1 MHSAE
6 TSGGGN
12 QDAQRG
18 NGCQARRCRRPEQ
31 VHGRASD
38 PGRPPPPPTSPPSG
52 SCAAATSANLSCVAA
67 SSAKWEAVGK
77 EAEGG
82 GARAS
87 AAPGL
92 QTQAYPGT
100 HARERLRP
108 WRRNSGE
115 KPWAN
120 LAATRRFMVSLLVIG
135 EQSEPPRGMPSA
147 SLLANL
153 LSALLMPVVLGETE
167 VRFAGQTE
175 FVVNETST
183 TVIRLVIERIGKPA
197 NVTAIVSLS
206 GEDTGDFFDT
216 YAAAFIPAGQT
227 NRTAYIAVCDD
238 DLPEPDETF
247 IFHLTLQNPSAN
259 VKLGWPRTVTITIL
273 SNDNAFGIISFHMP
287 ASITVS
293 EPRGRNKS
301 VPLTLI
307 REKGTYGT
315 VTVTS
320 EVEGGPNP
328 PEEDLSPVKGNITF
342 PPGRATVIYNLT
354 VLDDEV
360 PENDEMFLIQLKSLE
375 GGAEI
380 NSSRSSVAIV
390 IKRNDSP
397 VRFTQSVF
405 MVPEEDHILQIPVV
419 RGKDESGN
427 LIGSDEYE
435 VSISYAVIT
444 GNSTAHAQQNVDFI
458 DLQPNTTIV
467 FPPLVH
473 ESHLKFQIIDDSL
486 PEIAESF
493 HVVLLKDSLRGD
505 AVLLGPSVVQVTI
518 RPNDK
523 PYGVLS
529 FNSILFERTVI
540 IDEDT
545 VTRFEE
551 VTVVRNG
558 GTHGNVSVSWLLTR
572 NSSDPSP
579 VTADI
584 RPSFGILH
592 FAQGQMM
599 AAIPLTVVNDDLP
612 EEAEAYLLQ
621 IQPHTIRGGAEV
633 SEPAELLFYIQD
645 SDDVYGLITFFP
657 LENQKIE
664 SSPGERYLSLSFARQ
679 GGTKGDVRML
689 YSALYIPAG
698 PVGPWRALD
707 GILNI
712 SRRNRLVFPEH
723 TAHVTTRLPIRNDAF
738 LQNGAHFV
746 VQLESVELVNLRPP
760 IPPVSPRFG
769 KIQNIS
775 LLVTPDIA
783 NGEIG
788 FTSNLPIILHEPE
801 DSLAEVIYIPLHR
814 DGTDGQATV
823 YWSLKPSGFNSKA
836 VTLDDIGP
844 FNGSVVFLS
853 GQSDTT
859 INITVKADDIPE
871 MNETV
876 TLSLDRVNVE
886 NQVLKSG
893 YTSRDLI
900 ILEND
905 DPGGVFEFSPSSRGP
920 YIINEGESVELHIM
934 RSRGALV
941 KQFLHYRVEPRD
953 SNEFYGNMGVLEFQ
967 PGEREIVITLLTR
980 LDGIPELDEHYWV
993 VLSSHGEW
1001 GSKLGSAAAV
1011 NITILKNDDPH
1022 GVIGFVSE
1030 GLIILINESKGED
1043 THSAVYD
1050 LIRNRGTFGDV
1061 SVSWVV
1067 TPDSTQDVF
1076 PVQGTVVFGDQEFS
1090 NNITIYSLPD
1100 EIPEEME
1107 EFTVTLLNATGGA
1120 KIGDQTT
1127 ATLRIRRNDDP
1138 IFFAEPR
1145 VVRVQEGEA
1154 ASFAVVRNGSVEV
1167 ACAVQHATSDGSAT
1181 AREGDFIPIEKGA
1194 TLVFDVGRREQSIL
1208 VFVKED
1214 DIPETD
1220 EAFYINLFNSTG
1232 DTVVYEYGVATVIIE
1247 ANDDPNGIFSLE
1259 PIDKAVEEGKTNAF
1273 WILRHRGHFG
1283 NVSVAWQV
1291 FQNESA
1297 LRPGQEF
1304 YETSGTVNFMD
1315 GEGAKPII
1323 LHAFADKIP
1332 EFNEFYI
1339 LKLVNISGGS
1349 PGPGG
1354 QLAETNLQVTV
1365 MIPLNDDPFGVFLL
1379 DPECLEREVAE
1390 DVLSEDDISYVTNF
1404 TILRQQGVFGDV
1416 RVGWEV
1422 LSSEFTAG
1430 LPAMLD
1436 FLLVAQFPSTV
1447 HLQPHMR
1454 RHYSGAD
1461 ALYFSGHQGAFGT
1474 VNPKYHPSRNNTI
1487 ASFTFSAW
1495 VLPDANTNGFI
1506 IAKDDGNGNIYYGV
1520 KLHTNESHVTLSL
1533 HYKTLGS
1540 NVTYIAKATVRKYL
1554 EEHVWLHLLI
1564 ILDDGI
1570 LEFYLDGNAM
1580 PRGIKSLKGEAIMDG
1595 PGILRIGA
1603 GMNGDD
1609 RFTGLMQDVRSYERK
1624 LTLEEIYELHAR
1636 PAKSDL
1642 HPISGYMEFRQGE
1655 TNKSFIISAR
1665 DDNEEEGE
1673 ELFILKLVS
1682 VQGGA
1687 RISEENTTARLIIQK
1702 SDNANGLFGFTGT
1715 CIPEIAEEGATVS
1728 CVVERTR
1735 GALGEVQVSYV
1746 ISQIESEGVNYLVD
1760 DFENASGTITFLPWQ
1775 RSEVL
1780 NIHVLDD
1787 DIPELNEYF
1796 RVTLVSAV
1804 SGDGK
1809 LGSTPTSG
1817 ASIDP
1822 EKETTDITIK
1832 ASDHPHGLLQFSTG
1846 LPPQPEDAMTLP
1858 ASTVPHITVQEEEG
1872 AIRLLV
1878 VRAQGLLGRV
1888 LVEYRT
1894 VPLTAFSPEDYQ
1906 SVAGTLEFQPGERY
1920 KYIFVNITDNS
1931 IPELEKS
1938 FKVELLN
1945 SEGGV
1950 AELFRV
1956 DGSGSGDGDM
1966 EFFLPTI
1973 HKRACLGVASHIL
1986 VTVAASDHAHGVFDF
2001 SPQSLFVSGTEPEDG
2016 HSTAILNVMRSHGAL
2031 SQVTLH
2037 WSIDSDPDG
2046 DLASTSGN
2054 ITFEIGQTSAN
2065 ITVEI
2070 LPDEVPELDEA
2081 FSVSLLDVSSG
2092 SLGIHVDAILTVLA
2106 SDDPYGVFIF
2116 SEKNRPIE
2124 VEEATQN
2131 ITLSIIRLRG
2141 LMGKVRVM
2149 YATINDMEKPPYF
2162 PPNLARATRGS
2173 DYLPASGFVHF
2184 RVNQSEAT
2192 ITISIVDDDEPER
2205 SESVFIELLNSTLIE
2220 KVQDRPIANS
2230 PRLGLKV
2237 ETIAHLVILA
2247 NDDAFGTLQLSAPV
2261 VRVAE
2266 NHGGPIINVTRT
2278 GGAFS
2283 DVSVK
2288 FKAVPITAIAGE
2300 DYSIAS
2306 SDVVLLEGETSKA
2319 VPVYIINDIYPELE
2333 ESFLVQ
2339 LLNETTGGAKLGALT
2354 EAVIIIE
2361 ASDDPYGLFGFQ
2373 ITKLVVEEP
2382 EFNSVKVNL
2391 PIIRNSGTLGN
2402 VTVQWVATINGQLAT
2417 GDLRVVSGNVTFAPG
2432 ETIQTLLLEVLA
2444 DDVPEID
2451 EVIRVQ
2457 LTDASGGGTIGLDRV
2472 ANILIPANDNP
2483 YGTVAFV
2490 QSVYRVQEPLERSAW
2505 ANISVRRSGGRF
2517 GRLQLF
2523 YSTSDID
2530 VVALALEEG
2539 QDLLSYYE
2547 PPVQGMPDPLW
2558 RTWVNVSAVGEPQE
2572 TCATLCLREQACM
2585 AFSLSSA
2592 SEGPQCF
2599 WMTSWTS
2606 PAGNRSD
2613 FRTYRKNM
2621 TRVSSLFSSQAVAGS
2636 DYEPATRQWAVM
2648 LEGDEFANL
2657 TVSILPDDFPEV
2669 DESFLISLLD
2679 VHLMNRTASFN
2690 NQPTIGHPNTST
2702 VVIALNGDAFG
2713 VFVIYSISP
2722 NTSEDGSYIEVQEQ
2736 PQSTVEMMIH
2746 RTGGSLGQVTVE
2758 WRVVGG
2764 TATEGLD
2771 FIGAGDILTFAE
2783 GETKKTALLIIVDDA
2798 EPEGD
2803 ESIIVSLVHTEG
2815 GSRIGPSSNTL
2826 RVNIL
2831 ANDNVAG
2838 IVSFQTASRS
2848 VIGHEG
2854 EILLFHVL
2862 RTPPGRGNVTI
2873 NWKIIGQNLEL
2884 NFANFTGQLF
2894 FSEGSLNQTIHV
2906 HLLDDNIPEEKE
2918 VYQVILYDARTQGIP
2933 PAGMALLDAQGYA
2946 AVLTVEASDEPHGV
2960 LNFAL
2965 SSRFILVEE
2974 ANTTIQL
2981 FINREF
2987 GSLGVINVTYTT
2999 VPGMLS
3005 LKNQTEGNIAEPEV
3019 DFVPV
3024 VGFLLLEE
3032 GETSAAINIT
3042 ILEDDVPELE
3052 EYFLV
3057 NLTYVELVTAPF
3069 TSFPPRLDSEGL
3081 ASQIII
3087 DANDGARGVIE
3098 WQHGRFEV
3106 NETQGSL
3113 TLVAQRSRGAL
3124 GHVSLFVHAQN
3135 LEAQLGLDYFFA
3147 PMILHFAD
3155 GERYKNVDIMILDD
3169 DIPEGDE
3176 NFQLI
3181 LTNPSPGLELGTS
3194 TIALMTILAND
3205 DGPGVLSFNNS
3216 EHFFLR
3222 EPTAVYVQESV
3233 AILYVVREP
3242 ARGLFGT
3249 VTTQFI
3255 VTEVNSS
3262 TESKDLT
3269 PSKGYIVF
3277 EEGVR
3282 LKALHISAIL
3292 DTEPETDEH
3301 FVCTLFN
3308 PTGGARLGAPVQT
3321 RITVLQNQ
3329 APLGLF
3335 SISAVENRATSIAVQ
3350 EANRPLFLNVSRA
3363 NGIELAVSVEWE
3375 TVSETAFG
3383 MRGMDVVF
3391 SVFQSFF
3398 NDSASAWCFFTLGD
3412 SIYGI
3417 MLRSSS
3423 VGFSTV
3429 YRWQGL
3435 FVPVEDLTVEYPKT
3449 CEIFNIGLSPYFVIT
3464 HEEIDQEKSYV
3475 NSVYT
3480 FTSGFKLLL
3489 VQTIILSESSQVKYF
3504 TSDSQNY
3511 LIVASQQDDAELTQV
3526 FRWNGRNFVFHQK
3539 LPVRGVLSMALFK
3552 RGGSVFLA
3560 VSRANARLNA
3570 LLFRWSDGGFIYFL
3584 EVPVSGT
3591 TQVEALTSGDDIYLI
3606 FAKNTLLGERNS
3618 TDVFIWETGQSAF
3631 SYFQSLDFATVHQ
3644 IHSFTPA
3651 SGIVHILLLGQD
3663 VSALYCWNSE
3673 LSQFSFVLGAPAA
3686 QAAASVTVQSL
3697 NASKTLITLAG
3708 ATYSHMYELAYISR
3722 QSDFIP
3728 SSGELI
3734 FEPGDK
3740 EAVIVVNILDDVFP
3754 EEEES
3759 FRVQLKN
3766 PKGGAEIGIDGYVK
3780 ITINSS
3786 DDAYGIIAF
3795 AQNSLQ
3801 KQVEEMEQD
3810 SLVTLNVERLKG
3822 TYGRVTVTWEADG
3835 SSSDI
3840 FPASGVI
3847 SFSEGQA
3854 LSTITLAV
3862 LADDLP
3868 ELSKV
3873 VIVSLTSIVTEGIK
3887 DLSRGA
3893 TIDQK
3898 RNKSLI
3904 TILPSDSPYGSVGWH
3919 AESLTVRV
3927 AEPKENITL
3936 LQLQIVRDKGLFGDI
3951 AIHLIAKPN
3960 FLLHIN
3966 NQATESEDYVLQETI
3981 VIMKESLQ
3989 ETHAKVAILPD
4000 DVPELE
4006 EGFIV
4011 NITHVHL
4018 VNSDFSAGQPTVCR
4032 PGMEIAEIMI
4042 EENDDPR
4049 GIFKFHISRDA
4060 GGVVTAYE
4068 APPPLNVLQVPVVRL
4083 AGSFGTVN
4091 VYWEVIPDSASLE
4104 DFMPSHGILEFSDG
4118 QITAVIEITIID
4130 DTDFEFMEMFNI
4142 SLVKVAGGGRLGDDI
4157 VVTVVI
4163 PQNDSPFG
4171 IFGFEEKTVMVDEP
4185 LLSDDPDSYVTLTV
4199 VRSPGGQ
4206 GAVRLRWAIEEKAKD
4221 DLSPLNGTLHFE
4233 ETESQKTI
4241 VLHALQDTVLE
4252 GDKHFIIQLI
4262 SIDEVE
4268 ISPVKG
4274 SASIIFRGDKGVSGE
4289 VGLAPSSTRV
4299 LIGEPSAKYNGTAI
4313 ISLIRGPGI
4322 WGEVTVYWNIS
4333 PPSEG
4338 VFVET
4343 SGKLTM
4349 RDGQSAAIVVIQ
4361 TVNDDI
4367 PEEKCFFEF
4376 QLTGISEGGLLSEA
4390 SRTANITVVASDFP
4404 YGRFAF
4410 FQEQLR
4416 VPKEAPRVNVTVVRG
4431 SGALGQVRLWYQT
4444 VGGSAEAGL
4453 DFTPAAGE
4461 LLFEPGETE
4470 KSLLIEILN
4479 DDLPEG
4485 PEEFSL
4491 ALTKVELQGR
4501 GYDFTVREN
4510 GLQIDQPPEVGDIS
4524 TLLITIMKS
4533 DNAEGVIEFDPRYT
4547 AVEVEEDAGLL
4558 MIPVVRLRGSYGL
4571 VTADF
4576 ISQSSTAAPGA
4587 DYVLHGSTVTFQHG
4601 QNLSFINVSIIDDK
4615 ESELEESIELL
4626 LTGATGGA
4634 VLGRHLVSRITI
4646 AKSDAPFGVVRFV
4659 NQSNISVPNPNSTMM
4674 LSLVL
4679 ERVGGL
4685 LGEIQVAW
4693 EIHGPNSQ
4701 DVLPPQNNDIADPVR
4716 GSFSFEDGEGGS
4728 RTILLTIYPYEDI
4741 EVEETFIIHLTLVKG
4756 EAKLDSRARDIT
4768 LTVQKFGDPNG
4779 VIQFAPESLSEKTYS
4794 EPLASEGPL
4803 SIAFFVHRLKGTVG
4817 EITVYWELSSEFDI
4831 AGDFLA
4837 TKGFLSIADGES
4849 EVRFDVHL
4857 LPDDTP
4863 EIEEHYV
4870 VQLVSAEGGASLDPG
4885 KCITGFSVSANE
4897 DPHGVFALYPQHQ
4910 AILIGP
4916 NLSRYVQINVT
4927 RLAGTFGEVAV
4938 GFGISSDQ
4946 KEQSVATDNEERQLV
4961 VEDGARYKVDTVPIK
4976 NQAFL
4981 LSGSNFILQLMTVKL
4996 GGGRISGVPKI
5007 LQEAKSVVLPV
5018 PENAANSQVGF
5029 ESTAFQLTDIPAG
5042 TSHVVV
5048 SRRGTYGSLTVAWT
5062 AGYAPGLEI
5071 PEFTVVGNMTPKL
5084 GSLSFSHGE
5093 QRKGVVLWAFPSPG
5107 RPEAFAVHLSGL
5119 ESSAPGG
5126 ARLRSGFTVAEIEP
5140 MGIFQFAPSSRSVV
5154 VSEDVHMIRLQVQRL
5169 LGFHGELIKV
5179 LYQTTA
5185 GSAEPTEDFELIQ
5198 NGELIFKKFQT
5209 EVEFEII
5216 IINDQLPEVE
5226 EIFYINLTSVEIRG
5240 LKKFD
5245 ASWRPRLNLD
5255 FSVATITILDN
5266 DGLVGMDVSYP
5277 KTTVM
5282 VAVDTALV
5290 PAATDSTTHPDR
5302 QEITAIPQPTEMA
5315 LVTEATGIPA
5325 TPENIVTLSETPSV
5339 SEKPAMDIVTA
5350 DDFIHGA
5357 FSLGPPVIYTEEDM
5371 KNGTLNVAEVL
5382 IRRTGGFAGN
5392 VSVTV
5397 QTFGERC
5404 AQEEQNAWP
5413 FHDVYGISNLTWA
5426 SENVDFQEQ
5435 TLILT
5440 FLDGERERKVSV
5452 PIFDDDEPEGK
5463 EFFYVF
5469 LTDPRGGA
5477 QIVKGKDD
5485 TGFAA
5490 VAMIVIT
5497 GNDLQNG
5504 IFGFSEES
5512 QSELELGAEADKRR
5526 LNLIVIREPNR
5537 AFEDVRAFWRV
5548 SLNKTAAVLQRDG
5561 VNLID
5566 EIVSVS
5572 GSTTCA
5578 AGQTEC
5584 FIAIE
5589 LKPDKIPQVEVNFF
5603 VEIYEVTAGA
5613 AINNSARLSQIKIVR
5628 SDGPQ
5633 SLVYFSVGSRLAV
5646 AHKKST
5652 SISLQVARDSGLTLT
5667 VSVNYS
5673 TQELRRAET
5682 VGRCLISAAISGK
5695 DFVRKEGTLV
5705 FGPGQRHAAVDV
5717 ILTPDTA
5724 SLNPYPKRFQIV
5736 LFDPKGGA
5744 RIDDV
5749 YGTANLT
5756 LVSDSAS
5763 QAIWG
5768 LAEQLHQPLD
5778 SATLNRV
5785 LHSIN
5790 TKAAAE
5796 STEEQLS
5803 AIMHLI
5809 DKIAV
5814 EGKHQAFSTESR
5826 NLFYE
5831 ILCALINPKRKD
5843 TRGFSQFTEVTEKF
5857 AFSLLTDVACGSPA
5871 EKSKTVLD
5879 SCPYLS
5885 ILALHWYPQQ
5895 INGHKFEGKEGDYI
5909 RTPERLLDV
5918 PDAELMAGK
5927 SACKLVQFTEY
5938 SSQQWFVSGSNLPT
5952 LKNKV
5957 LSLSVKGQSS
5967 QAMTNNNEILY
5978 RIYAAEPRI
5987 VPQTSLCLL
5996 WSQATASWLSDS
6008 EFCKVAEDTSDYV
6021 ECACSHMSAYAVY
6034 ARTDNSSSY
6043 NEAFFSS
6050 GFICISG
6057 LCLAVLS
6064 HIFCARYS
6072 MFAAKLLTHMMAASL
6087 GTQIVFLASAY
6098 ASPQLPDESCSAMAA
6113 VTHYLY
6119 LCQFSWM
6126 LVQSVNFWYVLVMND
6141 EHTERRYLLFFLL
6154 SWGLPAFVVI
6164 LLIVILK
6171 GLYRQSMPQIYGL
6184 VHGDLCFIPNIYAAL
6199 FTAALVPL
6207 LCLVVVFVVFIHAY
6221 QVKPQWKAYDDV
6233 FRGRTNA
6240 AEIPLVLYLF
6250 ALISMTWL
6258 WGGLHMAYRHFWML
6272 VLFVIFNSLQGLYVF
6287 VVYFILHN
6295 QTCCPMKASYT
6306 VEMNGHP
6313 GPSTAFFTPGSGMP
6327 PAGGEISKST
6337 QNLISAMEEVP
6348 PDWERA
6354 SFQQATQASPDLKP
6368 TPQNGS
6374 TFPSSGG
6381 YGQGSL
6387 IADEESQ
6394 EFDDLIFALKTGAGL
6409 SVSDNESGQ
6418 GSQEGGTLTDSQ
6430 IVELRRIPI
6439 ADTHL

>member
-1 MHSAE
+1 M
-6 TSGGGN
+6 
-12 QDAQRG
+12 D
-18 NGCQARRCRRPEQ
+18 
-31 VHGRASD
+31 
-38 PGRPPPPPTSPPSG
+38 
-52 SCAAATSANLSCVAA
+52 
-67 SSAKWEAVGK
+67 W
-77 EAEGG
+77 
-82 GARAS
+82 
-87 AAPGL
+87 
-92 QTQAYPGT
+92 
-100 HARERLRP
+100 
-108 WRRNSGE
+108 
-115 KPWAN
+115 
-120 LAATRRFMVSLLVIG
+120 
-135 EQSEPPRGMPSA
+135 MPSA
-147 SLLANL
+147 SLLVNL
-153 LSALLMPVVLGETE
+153 LSAILMPFVFGDTE

-183 TVIRLVIERIGKPA
+183 TVIRLIIERIGEPA
-197 NVTAIVSLS
+197 NVTAIVSLY
-206 GEDTGDFFDT
+206 GEDTRDFFDT
-216 YAAAFIPAGQT
+216 YAAAFIPVGET
-227 NRTAYIAVCDD
+227 NRTVYIAVCDD

-259 VKLGWPRTVTITIL
+259 MKLGWPRTVTVTIL
-273 SNDNAFGIISFHMP
+273 SNDNAFGIISFNMP
-287 ASITVS
+287 SSITVS
-293 EPRGRNKS
+293 EPRGRNES

-315 VTVTS
+315 VTVTF

-360 PENDEMFLIQLKSLE
+360 PENDEMFLIQLKSIE

-380 NSSRSSVAIV
+380 NTSRSSVEII
-390 IKRNDSP
+390 IKKNDSP

-405 MVPEEDHILQIPVV
+405 LVPEEDHILIIPVL
-419 RGKDESGN
+419 RGKDDSGN

-435 VSISYAVIT
+435 VLISYAVIT
-444 GNSTAHAQQNVDFI
+444 GNSTADAQQNVDFI

-467 FPPLVH
+467 FPPFIH
-473 ESHLKFQIIDDSL
+473 ESHLKFQIIDDAI

-493 HVVLLKDSLRGD
+493 HIVLLKDSLRGD
-505 AVLLGPSVVQVTI
+505 AVLLGPSIVQVTI
-518 RPNDK
+518 KPNDK

-545 VTRFEE
+545 VSRFEE
-551 VTVVRNG
+551 ITVVRNG
-558 GTHGNVSVSWLLTR
+558 GTHGNVSVNWMLTR

-584 RPSFGILH
+584 RPSSGVLH
-592 FAQGQMM
+592 FAQGQMV
-599 AAIPLTVVNDDLP
+599 ASVPLTIVNDDLP

-621 IQPHTIRGGAEV
+621 IQPHTVRGGAEV

-657 LENQKIE
+657 TENQKIE
-664 SSPGERYLSLSFARQ
+664 SSPGERFLSLSFLRQ
-679 GGTKGDVRML
+679 GGTKGDVKML
-689 YSALYIPAG
+689 YSAFYIPAG
-698 PVGPWRALD
+698 PLDPLQAKD

-712 SRRNRLVFPEH
+712 SRRNNLIFQEQK
-723 TAHVTTRLPIRNDAF
+723 TQVTTKLPIRNDAF
-738 LQNGAHFV
+738 LQNGAHFL
-746 VQLESVELVNLRPP
+746 VQLENVELVNIIPP
-760 IPPVSPRFG
+760 IPPISPRFG
-769 KIQNIS
+769 KIRNIS
-775 LLVTPDIA
+775 LPVTPDIA

-788 FTSNLPIILHEPE
+788 FISNLPIILHEPE
-801 DSLAEVIYIPLHR
+801 DSSAEVIHVPLHR

-823 YWSLKPSGFNSKA
+823 YWSLKPSGFNSEA

-859 INITVKADDIPE
+859 INITVKADDVPE
-871 MNETV
+871 INETV
-876 TLSLDRVNVE
+876 TLSLDRVETKRFVVYFGVSVE

-905 DPGGVFEFSPSSRGP
+905 DPGGVFEFSPASRGP
-920 YIINEGESVELHIM
+920 YVINEGESVELHII

-941 KQFLHYRVEPRD
+941 KQFLCYRVEPRD
-953 SNEFYGNMGVLEFQ
+953 SNEFYGNMGVLEFK
-967 PGEREIVITLLTR
+967 PGEREIVITLLAR

-993 VLSSHGEW
+993 VLSSHGERE
-1001 GSKLGSAAAV
+1001 SKLGSATVV

-1022 GVIGFVSE
+1022 GIIEFVSD
-1030 GLIILINESKGED
+1030 GLIVMINESKED
-1043 THSAVYD
+1043 DTYSAVYD
-1050 LIRNRGTFGDV
+1050 VIRNRGNFGDV

-1067 TPDSTQDVF
+1067 SPDFTQDVF
-1076 PVQGTVVFGDQEFS
+1076 PVQGTVFFGDQEFS
-1090 NNITIYSLPD
+1090 KNITICSLPD

-1107 EFTVTLLNATGGA
+1107 EFTITLFNATGGA
-1120 KIGDQTT
+1120 KIGKKTT

-1138 IFFAEPR
+1138 IYFAEPR
-1145 VVRVQEGEA
+1145 VVRVQEGGTA
-1154 ASFAVVRNGSVEV
+1154 NFTVLRNGSVDV
-1167 ACAVQHATSDGSAT
+1167 GCTVQYATMDGKASAK
-1181 AREGDFIPIEKGA
+1181 EGDFVPIEKGE
-1194 TLVFDVGRREQSIL
+1194 TLMFDVGRREQSIS
-1208 VFVKED
+1208 VFINED

-1220 EAFYINLFNSTG
+1220 EHFYIILFNSTG
-1232 DTVVYEYGVATVIIE
+1232 DTVVYQHGIATVIIE
-1247 ANDDPNGIFSLE
+1247 ANDDPNGVFSFE

-1283 NVSVAWQV
+1283 SVSVAWQL
-1291 FQNESA
+1291 FQNDSA
-1297 LRPGQEF
+1297 LQPGQEF

-1323 LHAFADKIP
+1323 LHAFPDKIP

-1365 MIPLNDDPFGVFLL
+1365 MIPFNDDPFGVFIL

-1390 DVLSEDDISYVTNF
+1390 DVLSEDDMSYITNF

-1416 RVGWEV
+1416 RVGWEI
-1422 LSSEFTAG
+1422 LSSEFMAG
-1430 LPAMLD
+1430 LPPMVD
-1436 FLLVAQFPSTV
+1436 FLLVGIFPSTV
-1447 HLQPHMR
+1447 RLQPHMR
-1454 RHYSGAD
+1454 HHHSGTD
-1461 ALYFSGHQGAFGT
+1461 ALYFSGLEGVFGI
-1474 VNPKYHPSRNNTI
+1474 VNSKYHPSRNNTI
-1487 ASFTFSAW
+1487 ANFTFSAW
-1495 VLPDANTNGFI
+1495 VMPNANTNGFV
-1506 IAKDDGNGNIYYGV
+1506 IAKDDGNGGIYYGV
-1520 KLHTNESHVTLSL
+1520 KIQTNESHVTLSL

-1540 NVTYIAKATVRKYL
+1540 NVTYIAKTTAMKYL
-1554 EEHVWLHLLI
+1554 EENVWLHLLI

-1595 PGILRIGA
+1595 AGILRIGA
-1603 GMNGDD
+1603 GMNGTD

-1624 LTLEEIYELHAR
+1624 LTLEEIYELYAM
-1636 PAKSDL
+1636 PAKNDL

-1655 TNKSFIISAR
+1655 TNKSFIVSAR

-1682 VQGGA
+1682 VYGGA
-1687 RISEENTTARLIIQK
+1687 RIAEENTTARLIIQK
-1702 SDNANGLFGFTGT
+1702 SDNANGLFGFTGA
-1715 CIPEIAEEGATVS
+1715 CIPEVAEEGSTIS

-1735 GALGEVQVSYV
+1735 GALDYV
-1746 ISQIESEGVNYLVD
+1746 HVFYTISQIESDGINYLVD
-1760 DFENASGTITFLPWQ
+1760 DFANASGTITFLPWQ

-1780 NIHVLDD
+1780 NIYVLDD
-1787 DIPELNEYF
+1787 DIPELSEYF
-1796 RVTLVSAV
+1796 RVTLVSAI

-1832 ASDHPHGLLQFSTG
+1832 ASDHPYGLLQFSTG
-1846 LPPQPEDAMTLP
+1846 LPPKPEDAMTLP
-1858 ASTVPHITVQEEEG
+1858 ASSVPHITVQEEDGE
-1872 AIRLLV
+1872 IRLLV

-1888 LVEYRT
+1888 MVEFRT
-1894 VPLTAFSPEDYQ
+1894 VSLTAFSPEDYQ

-1920 KYIFVNITDNS
+1920 KYISVNITDNS

-1945 SEGGV
+1945 SEERV

-1966 EFFLPTI
+1966 EFFLPAI
-1973 HKRACLGVASHIL
+1973 HKRASLGVASQIL
-1986 VTVAASDHAHGVFDF
+1986 VTIAASDHAHGVFEF
-2001 SPQSLFVSGTEPEDG
+2001 SPESLFVNGTEPEDG
-2016 HSTAILNVMRSHGAL
+2016 YSTVILNVMRSHGAL

-2037 WSIDSDPDG
+2037 WNIDSDPDG
-2046 DLASTSGN
+2046 DLAFISGN
-2054 ITFEIGQTSAN
+2054 ITFEIGQRSAN

-2070 LPDEVPELDEA
+2070 LPDEDPELDKA
-2081 FSVSLLDVSSG
+2081 FSVSILSVSSG
-2092 SLGIHVDAILTVLA
+2092 SLGDHTNATLTVWA

-2131 ITLSIIRLRG
+2131 ITLSIIRLKG
-2141 LMGKVRVM
+2141 LMGKVIVM
-2149 YATINDMEKPPYF
+2149 YATMDDMEKPLYF
-2162 PPNLARATRGS
+2162 PPNLARATQGR
-2173 DYLPASGFVHF
+2173 DYIRASGFVIF
-2184 RVNQSEAT
+2184 RANQSEAT
-2192 ITISIVDDDEPER
+2192 ITISILDDNEPER

-2220 KVQDRPIANS
+2220 KVQDRPIPNS

-2237 ETIAHLVILA
+2237 ETIAHLIIIA
-2247 NDDAFGTLQLSAPV
+2247 NDDAFGTLQLSAPI

-2266 NHGGPIINVTRT
+2266 NHVGPIINVTRT
-2278 GGAFS
+2278 GGVFA

-2319 VPVYIINDIYPELE
+2319 VPIYIINDIYPELE

-2354 EAVIIIE
+2354 EAIIIIE

-2373 ITKLVVEEP
+2373 ITKLIVEEP

-2444 DDVPEID
+2444 DDVPEIE
-2451 EVIRVQ
+2451 EVIQVQ

-2472 ANILIPANDNP
+2472 ANIIIPANDNP

-2490 QSVYRVQEPLERSAW
+2490 QSVYRVQEPLERSSC
-2505 ANISVRRSGGRF
+2505 ANITVRRSGGHF
-2517 GRLQLF
+2517 GRLLLF

-2530 VVALALEEG
+2530 VVALAVEEG

-2547 PPVQGMPDPLW
+2547 SPIQGVPDPLW
-2558 RTWVNVSAVGEPQE
+2558 RTWVNVSAVGEPQHR
-2572 TCATLCLREQACM
+2572 CASLCLKEHACL
-2585 AFSLSSA
+2585 AFSFLST

-2599 WMTSWTS
+2599 WMTSWIS
-2606 PAGNRSD
+2606 PTGNNSD
-2613 FRTYRKNM
+2613 FWTYRKNT
-2621 TRVSSLFSSQAVAGS
+2621 TRVASLFSSQAIAGS
-2636 DYEPATRQWAVM
+2636 DYEPVARQWALM

-2657 TVSILPDDFPEV
+2657 TVSILPDDFPEM
-2669 DESFLISLLD
+2669 DEGFLISLLE
-2679 VHLMNRTASFN
+2679 VHLMNITTSFK
-2690 NQPTIGHPNTST
+2690 NQPTIGQPNTST

-2722 NTSEDGSYIEVQEQ
+2722 NTSEDGLYVEVQEQ
-2736 PQSTVEMMIH
+2736 PQTTVDLMIR

-2758 WRVVGG
+2758 WCVVGG

-2771 FIGAGDILTFAE
+2771 FIGAGDILTFTE
-2783 GETKKTALLIIVDDA
+2783 GETKKTAILTILDDS
-2798 EPEGD
+2798 EPEDD
-2803 ESIIVSLVHTEG
+2803 ENIIVSLVYTEG
-2815 GSRIGPSSNTL
+2815 GSRILPSSDTV

-2854 EILLFHVL
+2854 EILEFHVI
-2862 RTPPGRGNVTI
+2862 RTPPGRGNVSI
-2873 NWKIIGQNLEL
+2873 NWKIIGQNLDL
-2884 NFANFTGQLF
+2884 NFADFTGQLF
-2894 FSEGSLNQTIHV
+2894 FSEGLLNQTIFV

-2918 VYQVILYDARTQGIP
+2918 VYQVILYDVKTQGVP
-2933 PAGMALLDAQGYA
+2933 PAGMALLDSQGYA

-2974 ANTTIQL
+2974 ANVTIQL

-3005 LKNQTEGNIAEPEV
+3005 LKNQTEGNLAEPEV

-3024 VGFLLLEE
+3024 VGFLILEE
-3032 GETSAAINIT
+3032 GATAAAINIT
-3042 ILEDDVPELE
+3042 ILEDDIPELKE
-3052 EYFLV
+3052 CFLV
-3057 NLTYVELVTAPF
+3057 NLTGVELIMAPL

-3081 ASQIII
+3081 TAQIII
-3087 DANDGARGVIE
+3087 DASDGAQGIIE
-3098 WQHGRFEV
+3098 WHHSRFEV

-3124 GHVSLFVHAQN
+3124 GHVSLFVYAQN
-3135 LEAQLGLDYFFA
+3135 LEAQLGLDYIFT

-3155 GERYKNVDIMILDD
+3155 GERSKNVDIMILDD

-3181 LTNPSPGLELGTS
+3181 LTNPSPGLELGAN
-3194 TIALMTILAND
+3194 TIALITVFAND

-3216 EHFFLR
+3216 EPFFLR

-3233 AILYVVREP
+3233 AVLSVVREP
-3242 ARGLFGT
+3242 AQGLFGT
-3249 VTTQFI
+3249 VTVQFI

-3269 PSKGYIVF
+3269 PSKGYIVL

-3282 LKALHISAIL
+3282 IKALHISAIL
-3292 DTEPETDEH
+3292 DTEPEMDEH

-3321 RITVLQNQ
+3321 LITVLQNQ

-3335 SISAVENRATSIAVQ
+3335 SISAVENRATSIAIE
-3350 EANRPLFLNVSRA
+3350 EANRTVYLNVSRT
-3363 NGIELAVSVEWE
+3363 NGIDLAVSVEWE
-3375 TVSETAFG
+3375 TISETAFG
-3383 MRGMDVVF
+3383 MTGMDVVF
-3391 SVFQSFF
+3391 SIFQTFLNESV
-3398 NDSASAWCFFTLGD
+3398 SGWCFFTLED
-3412 SIYGI
+3412 SVYGI
-3417 MLRSSS
+3417 MLRKLS

-3429 YRWQGL
+3429 YRWQGI
-3435 FVPVEDLTVEYPKT
+3435 FIPVEDLNIENPKT
-3449 CEIFNIGLSPYFVIT
+3449 CETFNIGLSPYFVIT
-3464 HEEIDQEKSYV
+3464 HEEANQEKSSV

-3489 VQTIILSESSQVKYF
+3489 VQTIIISESSQVRYF
-3504 TSDSQNY
+3504 TSNSQNY
-3511 LIVASQQDDAELTQV
+3511 LIVASQQDNSELTQV
-3526 FRWNGRNFVFHQK
+3526 FRWSGRNFVLHQK
-3539 LPVRGVLSMALFK
+3539 LPVRGVLCMAFFN
-3552 RGGSVFLA
+3552 RGGYVFLA
-3560 VSRANARLNA
+3560 LSQANARLNA
-3570 LLFRWSDGGFIYFL
+3570 LLFRWSGSEFIKFL

-3606 FAKNTLLGERNS
+3606 FAKNIFLGAKNS
-3618 TDVFIWETGQSAF
+3618 IDIFIWETGQSSF
-3631 SYFQSLDFATVHQ
+3631 RYFQSLDFTTVHR

-3651 SGIVHILLLGQD
+3651 SGIVHILLIGQD

-3673 LSQFSFVLGAPAA
+3673 LNQFSFVLGGPSAHD
-3686 QAAASVTVQSL
+3686 AASVTVKSL
-3697 NASKTLITLAG
+3697 NSSKNLIALAG
-3708 ATYSHMYELAYISR
+3708 ATYSHIYELAYISR

-3734 FEPGDK
+3734 FEPGDR
-3740 EAVIVVNILDDVFP
+3740 EAIIVVNILDDVVP

-3766 PKGGAEIGIDGYVK
+3766 PKGGAEIGINGYVK
-3780 ITINSS
+3780 ITIVSN
-3786 DDAYGIIAF
+3786 DDAYGIVAF
-3795 AQNSLQ
+3795 AQNSLY

-3810 SLVTLNVERLKG
+3810 NLVTLNVERLKG
-3822 TYGRVTVTWEADG
+3822 TYGRITVAWETDG
-3835 SSSDI
+3835 SISDV
-3840 FPASGVI
+3840 FPTSGVI

-3854 LSTITLAV
+3854 LSTITLTV
-3862 LADDLP
+3862 LADDVP
-3868 ELSKV
+3868 ELSRV
-3873 VIVSLTSIVTEGIK
+3873 VTVTLIGITTEGVE
-3887 DLSRGA
+3887 DLSKGA

-3898 RNKSLI
+3898 RNKSVI
-3904 TILPSDSPYGSVGWH
+3904 TTLPNDSPYGLVGWH
-3919 AESLTVRV
+3919 AKSLFVKV
-3927 AEPKENITL
+3927 AEPKENVTF
-3936 LQLQIVRDKGLFGDI
+3936 LQLLIVRDKGLFGDI
-3951 AIHLIAKPN
+3951 VIHLIAKPN
-3960 FLLHIN
+3960 FLLQIN
-3966 NQATESEDYVLQETI
+3966 NQATEKEDYVLQET
-3981 VIMKESLQ
+3981 VMIMKENMK
-3989 ETHAKVAILPD
+3989 ETHAQVAILPD

-4011 NITHVHL
+4011 NITDVHL
-4018 VNSDFSAGQPTVCR
+4018 VNSDFSAGQPSVRR

-4049 GIFKFHISRDA
+4049 GIFKFHVTRDA
-4060 GGVVTAYE
+4060 GGVIIAYE
-4068 APPPLNVLQVPVVRL
+4068 IPPPLNVLQVPVARL
-4083 AGSFGTVN
+4083 AGSFGAIN
-4091 VYWEVIPDSASLE
+4091 VYWKAIPDSADLE
-4104 DFMPSHGILEFSDG
+4104 DFKPAHGILEFSDG
-4118 QITAVIEITIID
+4118 QSTAMIEITITD
-4130 DTDFEFMEMFNI
+4130 DTKFELMEMFNV
-4142 SLVKVAGGGRLGDDI
+4142 SLIRVAGGGRLGDDI

-4171 IFGFEEKTVMVDEP
+4171 VFGFEEKSVMVDES

-4199 VRSPGGQ
+4199 VRSSGGK
-4206 GAVRLRWAIEEKAKD
+4206 GAVQLQWTVDETAKD
-4221 DLSPLNGTLHFE
+4221 DLSPLNGTLHFD
-4233 ETESQKTI
+4233 ETESKKTI
-4241 VLHALQDTVLE
+4241 VLHTLQDTVLE
-4252 GDKHFIIQLI
+4252 GDKRFVIQLL
-4262 SIDEVE
+4262 SVDEVE

-4274 SASIIFRGDKGVSGE
+4274 SASIIIRGDKGVSGE
-4289 VGLAPSSTRV
+4289 VGIAPSSRHV

-4313 ISLIRGPGI
+4313 ISLVRGPGI
-4322 WGEVTVYWNIS
+4322 WGEVTVYWRIF

-4338 VFVET
+4338 EFVET
-4343 SGKLTM
+4343 AGKLTM
-4349 RDGQSAAIVVIQ
+4349 RHGQSAAIVLIQ
-4361 TVNDDI
+4361 ALNDDV

-4376 QLTGISEGGLLSEA
+4376 QLTAISEGGILSES
-4390 SRTANITVVASDFP
+4390 SRTANITVAASDFP
-4404 YGRFAF
+4404 YGQFAF
-4410 FQEQLR
+4410 LHEQLR
-4416 VPKEAPRVNVTVVRG
+4416 VSEEAQRVNITVIRSGG
-4431 SGALGQVRLWYQT
+4431 SFGFVQLWYET
-4444 VGGSAEAGL
+4444 VSGTAEAGL
-4453 DFTPAAGE
+4453 DFTPAAGK
-4461 LLFEPGETE
+4461 LLFEPREMA
-4470 KSLLIEILN
+4470 KSMHIEIL
-4479 DDLPEG
+4479 DDNLPEG

-4491 ALTKVELQGR
+4491 AVTKVELQGR

-4510 GLQIDQPPEVGDIS
+4510 GLQIDQPPEIGNIS
-4524 TLLITIMKS
+4524 IVRIILMKN
-4533 DNAEGVIEFDPRYT
+4533 DNAEGIIEFDPRYT
-4547 AVEVEEDAGLL
+4547 AFEVEEDVGVI
-4558 MIPVVRLRGSYGL
+4558 MIPVVRLHGTYGL

-4576 ISQSSTAAPGA
+4576 ISQSSSAIPGGV
-4587 DYVLHGSTVTFQHG
+4587 DYALHDSTVTFQHG
-4601 QNLSFINVSIIDDK
+4601 QNLSFINVSIIDDN
-4615 ESELEESIELL
+4615 ESEFEELIEILL
-4626 LTGATGGA
+4626 AGATGGA

-4646 AKSDAPFGVVRFV
+4646 AESDSPFGVVRFL
-4659 NQSNISVPNPNSTMM
+4659 NQSKISVPNPNSTMI

-4679 ERVGGL
+4679 ERTGGL
-4685 LGEIQVAW
+4685 LGEIQVDW
-4693 EIHGPNSQ
+4693 EIQGPNSQ
-4701 DVLPPQNNDIADPVR
+4701 DVLPPQNSDIADPVS
-4716 GSFSFEDGEGGS
+4716 GSFYFEEGDGGL
-4728 RTILLTIYPYEDI
+4728 RTIILTIYPYEKI
-4741 EVEETFIIHLTLVKG
+4741 EVEETFIIELQLVKG
-4756 EAKLDSRARDIT
+4756 EAKLDYRARDVT
-4768 LTVQKFGDPNG
+4768 LTIQKFGDPNG
-4779 VIQFAPESLSEKTYS
+4779 VVQFAPESLSEKTYS

-4803 SIAFFVHRLKGTVG
+4803 LITFFVKRVKGILG
-4817 EITVYWELSSEFDI
+4817 EITVFWELSSEFDI
-4831 AGDFLA
+4831 TGDFLS
-4837 TKGFLSIADGES
+4837 TKGFFSIADGES
-4849 EVRFDVHL
+4849 EVSFDVHL
-4857 LPDDTP
+4857 LPDNIP
-4863 EIEEHYV
+4863 EIDEDYV
-4870 VQLVSAEGGASLDPG
+4870 IQLVSVEGGAELDPE
-4885 KCITGFSVSANE
+4885 KSITRFSVSAND
-4897 DPHGVFALYPQHQ
+4897 DPHGVFALYSDHQ
-4910 AILIGP
+4910 EILIGQ
-4916 NLSRYVQINVT
+4916 NLSRYIQINVT
-4927 RLAGTFGEVAV
+4927 RLAGTYGDVTV
-4938 GFGISSDQ
+4938 GFQISSDH
-4946 KEQSVATDNEERQLV
+4946 KEQPIVFENTERQLV
-4961 VEDGARYKVDTVPIK
+4961 FKDGVRYKVDTVPIE
-4976 NQAFL
+4976 NQVFL
-4981 LSGSNFILQLMTVKL
+4981 LLGSSFVLQLVTVML
-4996 GGGRISGVPKI
+4996 GGGRVYGMPKI
-5007 LQEAKSVVLPV
+5007 LQEAKSAVLPV
-5018 PENAANSQVGF
+5018 PEKAANSQVGF
-5029 ESTAFQLTDIPAG
+5029 ESTAFQLTDIASG
-5042 TSHVVV
+5042 TSRVVV

-5062 AGYAPGLEI
+5062 VGYAPGIEI
-5071 PEFTVVGNMTPKL
+5071 PEFIVVGNMTPKL

-5093 QRKGVVLWAFPSPG
+5093 HSKGVVLWTFPSPG
-5107 RPEAFAVHLSGL
+5107 RPEAFVVHLSGVQ
-5119 ESSAPGG
+5119 SSVPGG
-5126 ARLRSGFTVAEIEP
+5126 AQLRSGFTVAEIEP
-5140 MGIFQFAPSSRSVV
+5140 MGVFQFSPSSRNVI
-5154 VSEDVHMIRLQVQRL
+5154 VSEDVHMIRLHIQRL
-5169 LGFHGELIKV
+5169 FGFHSDLIKV
-5179 LYQTTA
+5179 FYQTTA
-5185 GSAEPTEDFELIQ
+5185 GSAKPREDFEPIQ
-5198 NGELIFKKFQT
+5198 NGELLFKKYQA
-5209 EVEFEII
+5209 EIDFEIT
-5216 IINDQLPEVE
+5216 IINDQVPEIE

-5245 ASWRPRLNLD
+5245 AYWRPRLNLD
-5255 FSVATITILDN
+5255 FSVAMIMILDN
-5266 DGLVGMDVSYP
+5266 DGLVGMDVSFL
-5277 KTTVM
+5277 KTTVAA
-5282 VAVDTALV
+5282 AVDTALIPV
-5290 PAATDSTTHPDR
+5290 ETDSTTHPDTTK
-5302 QEITAIPQPTEMA
+5302 ITAIPQVTEMVA
-5315 LVTEATGIPA
+5315 IVTEATGTSA
-5325 TPENIVTLSETPSV
+5325 MPEKLVTLPSTSTM
-5339 SEKPAMDIVTA
+5339 SEKPAMDTVTA
-5350 DDFIHGA
+5350 NVSICGI
-5357 FSLGPPVIYTEEDM
+5357 FSLGPPIVYVDEEM
-5371 KNGTLNVAEVL
+5371 KNGTLNTAEVL

-5392 VSVTV
+5392 VSITV
-5397 QTFGERC
+5397 KTFGERC
-5404 AQEEQNAWP
+5404 AQEKPDEWP

-5426 SENVDFQEQ
+5426 IEEEDFQEQ

-5452 PIFDDDEPEGK
+5452 QILDDDEPEGQ

-5469 LTDPRGGA
+5469 LTDPQGRA
-5477 QIVKGKDD
+5477 QIVNGKDD
-5485 TGFAA
+5485 SGFSAF
-5490 VAMIVIT
+5490 AMVIIT
-5497 GNDLQNG
+5497 GSDLQNG

-5512 QSELELGAEADKRR
+5512 QNGLELGKGADKRR
-5526 LNLIVIREPNR
+5526 LDLIVRRQPNR
-5537 AFEDVRAFWRV
+5537 AFEDVKVSWRV
-5548 SLNKTAAVLQRDG
+5548 SFNKTAAVLQKDG

-5566 EIVSVS
+5566 ELMSVS
-5572 GSTTCA
+5572 GTTTCVM
-5578 AGQTEC
+5578 GQTEC
-5584 FIAIE
+5584 LITIE
-5589 LKPDKIPQVEVNFF
+5589 LKPEKIPQVETYFF
-5603 VEIYEVTAGA
+5603 VELYEVTAGA
-5613 AINNSARLSQIKIVR
+5613 AINNSARFAQIKVLQG
-5628 SDGPQ
+5628 DEPQ

-5652 SISLQVARDSGLTLT
+5652 LISLQVARDSGPALMI
-5667 VSVNYS
+5667 SVNYS
-5673 TQELRRAET
+5673 TQELRSAET
-5682 VGRCLISAAISGK
+5682 IGHTLISPAISGK
-5695 DFVRKEGTLV
+5695 DFVRTEGTLV
-5705 FGPGQRHAAVDV
+5705 FEPGQRNTVVDV
-5717 ILTPDTA
+5717 ILTPETT
-5724 SLNPYPKRFQIV
+5724 SLNPFPKRFQIV

-5744 RIDDV
+5744 RIDKL
-5749 YGTANLT
+5749 YGTANIT
-5756 LVSDSAS
+5756 LVSDSDS
-5763 QAIWG
+5763 QAVWG
-5768 LAEQLHQPLD
+5768 LADQLHQPLD
-5778 SATLNRV
+5778 SDIVNRV
-5785 LHSIN
+5785 LHNIN
-5790 TKAAAE
+5790 MKVATE
-5796 STEEQLS
+5796 NTEEQLS
-5803 AIMHLI
+5803 AILHLI
-5809 DKIAV
+5809 EKITV
-5814 EGKHQAFSTESR
+5814 EGKNQAFSIESR

-5831 ILCALINPKRKD
+5831 ILCALTNPKRKD
-5843 TRGFSQFTEVTEKF
+5843 TRGFSHFAEVTENF
-5857 AFSLLTDVACGSPA
+5857 AFSLLTDVTCGSPG
-5871 EKSKTVLD
+5871 EKSKTILD

-5885 ILALHWYPQQ
+5885 ILALYWYPQQ

-5909 RTPERLLDV
+5909 RIPERLLDV
-5918 PDAELMAGK
+5918 PDTEIMAGK
-5927 SACKLVQFTEY
+5927 STCKLLQFTEY
-5938 SSQQWFVSGSNLPT
+5938 SSQQWFTTGNNLPA

-5967 QAMTNNNEILY
+5967 HPLTDNNEVLY

-5996 WSQATASWLSDS
+5996 WNQAAASWLSDS
-6008 EFCKVAEDTSDYV
+6008 QFCKLVEDTSDYV
-6021 ECACSHMSAYAVY
+6021 ECACSHMSVYAVY
-6034 ARTDNSSSY
+6034 AQTDNLSSY

-6057 LCLAVLS
+6057 LCLAILS
-6064 HIFCARYS
+6064 HIFCGRYS

-6098 ASPQLPDESCSAMAA
+6098 ASPQLADESCSAMAA

-6126 LVQSVNFWYVLVMND
+6126 LIQSVNFWYVLVMND

-6164 LLIVILK
+6164 LLIAILR
-6171 GLYRQSMPQIYGL
+6171 GIYHQSMPQIYGL
-6184 VHGDLCFIPNIYAAL
+6184 IHGDLCFIPNIYAAL

-6207 LCLVVVFVVFIHAY
+6207 MCLVVVFVVFIHAY

-6295 QTCCPMKASYT
+6295 QMCCPMKASYT

-6337 QNLISAMEEVP
+6337 QNLISAMDEVP

-6354 SFQQATQASPDLKP
+6354 SFQQASQASPDLKSS
-6368 TPQNGS
+6368 PQNGA

-6409 SVSDNESGQ
+6409 SISDNESGQ
-6418 GSQEGGTLTDSQ
+6418 GSQEGGILTDSQ